1 MSFDMTGVCKKIKK
15 QTVLDDINISV
26 DNGQCCGFIGR
37 NGCGKTM
44 LLRAA
49 AGYMQVYGSV
59 TWNNSLIGN
68 GIFIKN
74 AGIIIGET
82 DFIGD
87 LSGFQNLKMLAEI
100 NGSIDVK
107 RIIEVMKIIR
117 IYDDKDK
124 KYKYYSLGM
133 KQRLRIAQAIMEYPE
148 ILILDEPFNG
158 LDKNGREEILKLLK
172 GFKQDGTTILLTSH
186 IESDIKRLCD
196 KICEMEN
203 GKIVREVNI

>member
-1 MSFDMTGVCKKIKK
+1 MSLEMKNVGKTIKK
-15 QTVLDDINISV
+15 RIILDNINISV
-26 DNGQCCGFIGR
+26 VNGQCCGFTGR

-49 AGYMQVYGSV
+49 AGYMQVSGSV
-59 TWNNSLIGN
+59 TWNNNRIGN
-68 GIFIKN
+68 GNFIQR

-100 NGSIDVK
+100 NGLIDAG
-107 RIIEVMKIIR
+107 RIHEVMKAMR
-117 IYDDKDK
+117 LYENRNK
-124 KYKYYSLGM
+124 KYKHYSLGM

-158 LDKNGREEILKLLK
+158 LDKNGREELLLLLEEVK
-172 GFKQDGTTILLTSH
+172 RSGTTILLTSH

-196 KICEMEN
+196 HIYEVEN
-203 GKIVREVNI
+203 GRIVREDMV